1 MGMDSNRDVGTTT
14 PDAAINLTDRIVG
27 FLCGIGIDVH
37 EETLADSFLP
47 GVRIVDG
54 GLRFDRKILRWP
66 GDLLHEAGHIAV
78 VPAPWRATLNDA
90 LEDQVDLPHVSEIE
104 ATAWA
109 FAAITH
115 LGLDPSVLFHEG
127 GYGGKSAG
135 LIMTYSLGIYPGCFG
150 LAQAG
155 MTLIG
160 QDALRAGLPAYPH
173 MIRWLRE

>member
-1 MGMDSNRDVGTTT
+1 MDVNREIGLIKSNAST
-14 PDAAINLTDRIVG
+14 NLIDRIVS
-27 FLCGIGIDVH
+27 FLTDIGIQVQ
-37 EETLADSFLP
+37 EEAFAADAFLP

-54 GLRFDRKILRWP
+54 GLRFDRATLRWP

-78 VPAPWRATLNDA
+78 VPATWRASLNDA
-90 LEDQVDLPHVSEIE
+90 LQGQVELPHAGEVE

-115 LGLDPSVLFHEG
+115 LALDPSVLFHEG

-135 LIMTYSLGIYPGCFG
+135 LILTYSLGIYPGCFG

-160 QDALRAGLPAYPH
+160 EDALRAGLPAYPH
-173 MIRWLRE
+173 MIRWRRE